1 MRDPQEERLQQ
12 AVSGGEEAAFEEVY
26 KVFAGRVRLAA
37 WRISHRPDWLDEIVN
52 EAWYRA
58 FQKRT
63 SYDPAKPFLHWMA
76 GIVQNVYRE
85 QCRKSPLTL
94 GGTEESAGDTR
105 LDMVTP
111 AQLADEAE
119 TLAGL
124 NDCIGKLPP
133 DEARLV
139 RLRFFDNKTLRE
151 ISAALGVPESTLRET
166 RLPGVMD
173 ALRRCLGKKNIEI
186 SRIFPAQGGAEGQ

>member
-1 MRDPQEERLQQ
+1 
-12 AVSGGEEAAFEEVY
+12 
-26 KVFAGRVRLAA
+26 
-37 WRISHRPDWLDEIVN
+37 
-52 EAWYRA
+52 
-58 FQKRT
+58 
-63 SYDPAKPFLHWMA
+63 
-76 GIVQNVYRE
+76 
-85 QCRKSPLTL
+85 
-94 GGTEESAGDTR
+94 
-105 LDMVTP
+105 MVTP

>member
-12 AVSGGEEAAFEEVY
+12 AVSGGEESAFEEAY

-94 GGTEESAGDTR
+94 GSTGESEGENR
-105 LDMVTP
+105 LDTVTP

-119 TLAGL
+119 TLAAL
-124 NDCIGKLPP
+124 NDCIGKLSPE
-133 DEARLV
+133 DARLV
-139 RLRFFDNKTLRE
+139 RLRFFENKTLRD
-151 ISAALGVPESTLRET
+151 ISEAVKVPESTLREA

-186 SRIFPAQGGAEGQ
+186 SQIFPAQGGAEGQ